1 MFAPEFASKAC
12 VSTNI
17 GSFAAINSVTY
28 ECEAVIPGAVSQLFG
43 FAGDLRRAKAACER
57 LVLIAGEE
65 FPAERRDLAVILL
78 HCGFLP
84 QVGLRRLCFLTA
96 HRPTYTL
103 DYVRC

>member
-1 MFAPEFASKAC
+1 M
-12 VSTNI
+12 
-17 GSFAAINSVTY
+17 
-28 ECEAVIPGAVSQLFG
+28 PGVVSQLFG

-84 QVGLRRLCFLTA
+84 QVGLMRLCFLTA

-103 DYVRC
+103 DNVLCLTLVLGPWSWCAAMQNADSIKG